1 MTLRTSNRHVS
12 LAALAAAVGLM
23 WLAAPALACGPNMG
37 GGSPSGGGPPSGG
50 GNPRP
55 GSDSYSNTIGAER
68 MREGAADAAGDEGQ
82 NDGAGSLA
90 SGPSGG
96 ANPNQTSA
104 IAALAAAQQSGGGG
118 LGQPPVWC
126 LMQRQGPNGNAEQ
139 TVIRC
144 DDTAGAGPGWMPVA
158 GNLTFTAASAM
169 RDGFNSGNQPLVWCL
184 MQRQG
189 PTGAAEHT
197 VIRCD
202 NAAGAGPGWMPM
214 ASNMTFTAAS
224 AIRDSLNAANRP

>member
-1 MTLRTSNRHVS
+1 MTLRTSNSHVS
-12 LAALAAAVGLM
+12 LAALAAAVGLI

-37 GGSPSGGGPPSGG
+37 GGSPSGGGPPPGG
-50 GNPRP
+50 GNPRQGP
-55 GSDSYSNTIGAER
+55 GSYGNTIGAEG
-68 MREGAADAAGDEGQ
+68 MREGAAEAAGEDGG

-96 ANPNQTSA
+96 PNPAQTSA
-104 IAALAAAQQSGGGG
+104 ITALAAAQQSGGGG
-118 LGQPPVWC
+118 LGQNP
-126 LMQRQGPNGNAEQ
+126 
-139 TVIRC
+139 
-144 DDTAGAGPGWMPVA
+144 
-158 GNLTFTAASAM
+158 
-169 RDGFNSGNQPLVWCL
+169 VWCL

-202 NAAGAGPGWMPM
+202 NMAGAGPGWMPM

-224 AIRDSLNAANRP
+224 AIRDSLNAANRR